1 MPFYTLHFNWGIMLT
16 GGSKGQIP
24 LQSLITLLFIRA
36 HLDVSS
42 LRSETVRAFSGI
54 KHDGILSSQ
63 RQNRRERQ
71 CFSPCRLHFAGGKV
85 DP

>member
-1 MPFYTLHFNWGIMLT
+1 MLI

-24 LQSLITLLFIRA
+24 LQSLITLLIINA

-54 KHDGILSSQ
+54 NSMASYHISVKT
-63 RQNRRERQ
+63 
-71 CFSPCRLHFAGGKV
+71 GGKGNAS
-85 DP
+85 PHA